1 MSIGLRLT
9 SSTRFTETAKGIRKV
24 ETIVSTGAWLA
35 ALLLLAVAATLF
47 ISMRRLRARNLI
59 LQGEVASLL
68 RAEAFLKEQAY
79 FDSLTGLA
87 NRLLLS
93 DRTRG
98 VIERSKRNQATF
110 ALLMVDLNNFKA
122 INDTFGHA
130 AGDQVLITVARRLV
144 GAVRASDT
152 VARLG
157 GDEFVLI
164 IESIDDPRELIQ
176 LGRKLIDTLSEVIT
190 LDSGVNVHIGAS
202 VGFAVYP
209 KDGLEIGDLLHVA
222 DKGMYDCKV
231 SGLME
236 LQ

>member
-1 MSIGLRLT
+1 M
-9 SSTRFTETAKGIRKV
+9 
-24 ETIVSTGAWLA
+24 ETIVSSGAWLVA
-35 ALLLLAVAATLF
+35 VSLLAITATLLVYL
-47 ISMRRLRARNLI
+47 RKLRARNLI
-59 LQGEVASLL
+59 LQDEVASLL

-79 FDSLTGLA
+79 RDSLTGLA

-93 DRTRG
+93 DRARV
-98 VIERSKRNQATF
+98 VIERSKRSQATF
-110 ALLMVDLNNFKA
+110 ALLMVDLNDFKA

-130 AGDQVLITVARRLV
+130 AGDEVLITAARRLV
-144 GAVRASDT
+144 SAVRASDT

-164 IESIDDPRELIQ
+164 IESVDDPRELIQ
-176 LGRKLIDTLSEVIT
+176 LGRKLIDTLSDVIT
-190 LDSGVNVHIGAS
+190 LESGINVHVGAS
-202 VGFAVYP
+202 VGFALYP
-209 KDGLEIGDLLHVA
+209 KDGSEVSDLLHVA

>member
-1 MSIGLRLT
+1 M
-9 SSTRFTETAKGIRKV
+9 
-24 ETIVSTGAWLA
+24 ETIVSSGAWLVA
-35 ALLLLAVAATLF
+35 VSLLAITATLLVYL
-47 ISMRRLRARNLI
+47 RKLRARNLI
-59 LQGEVASLL
+59 LQDEVASLL

-79 FDSLTGLA
+79 RDSLTGLA

-93 DRTRG
+93 DRARV
-98 VIERSKRNQATF
+98 VIERSKRSQATF
-110 ALLMVDLNNFKA
+110 ALLMVDLNDFKA

-130 AGDQVLITVARRLV
+130 AGDEVLIIAARRLV
-144 GAVRASDT
+144 SAVRASDT

-164 IESIDDPRELIQ
+164 IESVDDPRELIQ
-176 LGRKLIDTLSEVIT
+176 LGRKLIDTLSDVIT
-190 LDSGVNVHIGAS
+190 LESGINVHVGAS
-202 VGFAVYP
+202 VGFALYP
-209 KDGLEIGDLLHVA
+209 KDGSEVSDLLHVA

>member
-1 MSIGLRLT
+1 MES
-9 SSTRFTETAKGIRKV
+9 
-24 ETIVSTGAWLA
+24 IVSSGAWLVA
-35 ALLLLAVAATLF
+35 VSLLAITATLLVYL
-47 ISMRRLRARNLI
+47 RKLRARNLI
-59 LQGEVASLL
+59 LQDEVASLL

-79 FDSLTGLA
+79 RDSLTGLA

-93 DRTRG
+93 DRARV
-98 VIERSKRNQATF
+98 VIERSKRSQATF
-110 ALLMVDLNNFKA
+110 ALLMVDLNDFKA

-130 AGDQVLITVARRLV
+130 AGDEVLITAARRLV
-144 GAVRASDT
+144 SAVRASDT

-164 IESIDDPRELIQ
+164 IESVDDPRELIQ
-176 LGRKLIDTLSEVIT
+176 LGRKLIDTLSDVIT
-190 LDSGVNVHIGAS
+190 LESGINVHVGAS
-202 VGFAVYP
+202 VGFALYP
-209 KDGLEIGDLLHVA
+209 KDGSEVSDLLHVA

>member
-1 MSIGLRLT
+1 VAHAFQSVH
-9 SSTRFTETAKGIRKV
+9 STAKEIRKV
-24 ETIVSTGAWLA
+24 ETIVSSGAWLVA
-35 ALLLLAVAATLF
+35 VSLLAITATLLVYL
-47 ISMRRLRARNLI
+47 RKLRARNLI
-59 LQGEVASLL
+59 LQDEVASLL

-79 FDSLTGLA
+79 RDSLTGLA

-93 DRTRG
+93 DRARV
-98 VIERSKRNQATF
+98 VIERSKRSQATF
-110 ALLMVDLNNFKA
+110 ALLMVDLNDFKA

-130 AGDQVLITVARRLV
+130 AGDEVLITAARRLV
-144 GAVRASDT
+144 SAVRASDT

-164 IESIDDPRELIQ
+164 IESVDDPRELIQ
-176 LGRKLIDTLSEVIT
+176 LGRKLIDTLSDVIT
-190 LDSGVNVHIGAS
+190 LESGINVHVGAS
-202 VGFAVYP
+202 VGFALYP
-209 KDGLEIGDLLHVA
+209 KDGSEVSDLLHVA

>member
-1 MSIGLRLT
+1 M
-9 SSTRFTETAKGIRKV
+9 
-24 ETIVSTGAWLA
+24 ETIVSSGAWLVA
-35 ALLLLAVAATLF
+35 VTLLAIVATLLGYLKK
-47 ISMRRLRARNLI
+47 LRARNLI
-59 LQGEVASLL
+59 LQDEVASLL

-79 FDSLTGLA
+79 RDSLTGLA

-93 DRTRG
+93 DRARV
-98 VIERSKRNQATF
+98 VIERSKRSQATF
-110 ALLMVDLNNFKA
+110 ALLMVDLNDFKS

-130 AGDQVLITVARRLV
+130 AGDEVLITAARRLV
-144 GAVRASDT
+144 SAVRASDT

-164 IESIDDPRELIQ
+164 IESVDDPRELIQ
-176 LGRKLIDTLSEVIT
+176 LGRKLIDTLSDVIT
-190 LDSGVNVHIGAS
+190 LESGINVHVGAS
-202 VGFAVYP
+202 VGFALYP
-209 KDGLEIGDLLHVA
+209 KDGSEVSDLLHVA

>member
-1 MSIGLRLT
+1 M
-9 SSTRFTETAKGIRKV
+9 
-24 ETIVSTGAWLA
+24 
-35 ALLLLAVAATLF
+35 
-47 ISMRRLRARNLI
+47 
-59 LQGEVASLL
+59 ASLL

-79 FDSLTGLA
+79 RDSLTGLA

-93 DRTRG
+93 DRARV
-98 VIERSKRNQATF
+98 VIERSKRSQATF
-110 ALLMVDLNNFKA
+110 ALLMVDLNDFKA

-130 AGDQVLITVARRLV
+130 AGDEVLITAARRLV
-144 GAVRASDT
+144 SAVRASDT

-164 IESIDDPRELIQ
+164 IESVDDPRELIQ
-176 LGRKLIDTLSEVIT
+176 LGRKLIDTLSDVIT
-190 LDSGVNVHIGAS
+190 LESGINVHVGAS
-202 VGFAVYP
+202 VGFALYP
-209 KDGLEIGDLLHVA
+209 KDGSEVSDLLHVA

>member
-1 MSIGLRLT
+1 
-9 SSTRFTETAKGIRKV
+9 V
-24 ETIVSTGAWLA
+24 ETIVSSGAWLVA
-35 ALLLLAVAATLF
+35 VSLLAITATLLVYL
-47 ISMRRLRARNLI
+47 RKLRARNLI
-59 LQGEVASLL
+59 LQDEVASLL

-79 FDSLTGLA
+79 RDSLTGLA

-93 DRTRG
+93 DRARV
-98 VIERSKRNQATF
+98 VIERSKRSQATF
-110 ALLMVDLNNFKA
+110 ALLMVDLNDFKA

-130 AGDQVLITVARRLV
+130 AGDEVLITAARRLV
-144 GAVRASDT
+144 SAVRASDT

-164 IESIDDPRELIQ
+164 IESVDDPRELIQ
-176 LGRKLIDTLSEVIT
+176 LGRKLIDTLSDVIT
-190 LDSGVNVHIGAS
+190 LESGINVHVGAS
-202 VGFAVYP
+202 VGFALYP
-209 KDGLEIGDLLHVA
+209 KDGSEVSDLLHVA